1 MCQQRHEYLRM
12 AARFKNGQFSTRITR
27 HASRWHHCNVIR
39 TRFTRFAPCLRVIR
53 SHVRLSTGRA
63 RHYQTSSSRLA
74 GMILG
79 ISPNCEEPH
88 QYETGDEAS
97 DMRSIGDATCLRSST
112 KYS

>member
-1 MCQQRHEYLRM
+1 MKCRNAQRCHQPYNFLRLTYQYH
-12 AARFKNGQFSTRITR
+12 NGGLLACVT
-27 HASRWHHCNVIR
+27 IR
-39 TRFTRFAPCLRVIR
+39 TRFTRFAQPASESHAAMSNSAQGVPANPKFLRF
-53 SHVRLSTGRA
+53 
-63 RHYQTSSSRLA
+63 RLA